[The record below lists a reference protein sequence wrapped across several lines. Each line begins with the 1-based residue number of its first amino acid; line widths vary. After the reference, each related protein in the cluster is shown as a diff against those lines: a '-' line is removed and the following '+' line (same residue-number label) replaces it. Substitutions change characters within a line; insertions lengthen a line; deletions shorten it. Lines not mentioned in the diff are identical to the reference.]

1 MASNSTLPPSARLL
15 HLWPKADQIERLTR
29 EAKRRENQ
37 QEEKRKVKLSLSRFV
52 EKTSNI
58 KLDHWQFDLCE
69 RLESLARTTGRRL
82 LICAPPQYGKSV
94 IVSQRFPAWLLSEK
108 PDHRIK
114 LAAYNITHATSFGK
128 IIRDILQSE
137 EFAALNPGPLLELPK
152 VTSAESWS
160 TLARLQYRDSQP
172 SFKALGLATGFVG
185 QGCDCFTAETLIKT
199 EKGEISIEQLHR
211 ENRKPLIYAFDHK
224 TGQVV
229 LKKIK
234 ATREIEV
241 EQLVEVSTK
250 SGRKFRCT
258 ADHRIYVADVG
269 YIAAETLS
277 EGATLSV
284 YSSEMRLMSEGF
296 LAKEV
301 GLSKASAERLQ
312 RCLLFSRLLKGASR
326 GKERRKLQSLRQSQK
341 EQFLVLLRSLSGRI
355 QKALE
360 KQNSETGK
368 LQSLRRFVSACFYPF
383 TILFLQLCRSSSL
396 AADAGQGQFSLQE
409 RNELQQMVRR
419 DEAVCN
425 GQGQSQVRCL
435 SNCREISNSSMARPV
450 GGENESTGSPYKS
463 RPAKQ
468 YAGEFDYPLQKMPPQ
483 APRVSSDSVSMV
495 QRLRKGRVKVYD
507 IQVEDCHNFF
517 AEGVLVH
524 NCLIIDDPYASPEEA
539 YSETINAKVHS
550 FWSDTAK
557 PRLNEKTNVVVMFH
571 RYQEYD
577 LAGWLMEQEPD
588 EWELI
593 RYSAVADGEYRHP
606 VTERLYQDPLN
617 RKEGEKLSE
626 RFSDAWL
633 ASQQQNTFV
642 WLSQFQGRPTTKGG
656 LYFKSEWFE
665 IVGAV
670 PANSERVR
678 YWDKAGADEGK
689 GDFTVGVLM
698 AKAPNGLFYVED
710 VERGQWTAHPRN
722 EKIKQTAELDRQKYG
737 NIKTYVEQ
745 PPGLAKESTDTVI
758 KLLAGFSAYADPV
771 RGDKSERAEPFKA
784 QCEAGNVKLI
794 KGEWNRKY
802 IDEMSAFPAGR
813 NDDQVD
819 GSSGAF
825 NKLTITSGW
834 SEWA

>member
-1 MASNSTLPPSARLL
+1 MKQTASSSTLPPSARLL

-37 QEEKRKVKLSLSRFV
+37 QVEKRKVKLSLSRFV

-58 KLDHWQFDLCE
+58 KLDRWQFDLCE
-69 RLESLARTTGRRL
+69 RLESLAKTTGRRL

-160 TLARLQYRDSQP
+160 TTARLQYRDSQP
-172 SFKALGLATGFVG
+172 SFKALGLMTGFVG
-185 QGCDCFTAETLIKT
+185 QGCDT
-199 EKGEISIEQLHR
+199 
-211 ENRKPLIYAFDHK
+211 
-224 TGQVV
+224 
-229 LKKIK
+229 
-234 ATREIEV
+234 
-241 EQLVEVSTK
+241 
-250 SGRKFRCT
+250 
-258 ADHRIYVADVG
+258 
-269 YIAAETLS
+269 
-277 EGATLSV
+277 
-284 YSSEMRLMSEGF
+284 
-296 LAKEV
+296 
-301 GLSKASAERLQ
+301 
-312 RCLLFSRLLKGASR
+312 
-326 GKERRKLQSLRQSQK
+326 
-341 EQFLVLLRSLSGRI
+341 
-355 QKALE
+355 
-360 KQNSETGK
+360 
-368 LQSLRRFVSACFYPF
+368 
-383 TILFLQLCRSSSL
+383 
-396 AADAGQGQFSLQE
+396 
-409 RNELQQMVRR
+409 
-419 DEAVCN
+419 
-425 GQGQSQVRCL
+425 
-435 SNCREISNSSMARPV
+435 
-450 GGENESTGSPYKS
+450 
-463 RPAKQ
+463 
-468 YAGEFDYPLQKMPPQ
+468 
-483 APRVSSDSVSMV
+483 
-495 QRLRKGRVKVYD
+495 
-507 IQVEDCHNFF
+507 
-517 AEGVLVH
+517 
-524 NCLIIDDPYASPEEA
+524 LIIDDPYASPEEA

-606 VTERLYQDPLN
+606 VTERLYPDPLK
-617 RKEGEKLSE
+617 RKEGEKLSG

-633 ASQQQNTFV
+633 ASQQQNSSV
-642 WLSQFQGRPTTKGG
+642 WLSQFQGRPTAKGG

-710 VERGQWTAHPRN
+710 VVRGQWTAHPRN
-722 EKIKQTAELDRQKYG
+722 EKIKQVAELDRQKYG
-737 NIKTYVEQ
+737 DIKTYVEQ

-758 KLLAGFSAYADPV
+758 RLLAGFSAYADPV
-771 RGDKSERAEPFKA
+771 RGDKTERAEPFKA

-802 IDEMSAFPAGR
+802 IDELTAFPAGK

-825 NKLTITSGW
+825 NKLTKR
-834 SEWA
+834 SEKPKPQSRSVQSFG